1 MTLNAILV
9 RKREEVRLRTAG
21 YRTTEPTIEPSDRD
35 FEAALRTA
43 RPAFIL
49 EVKPRSPSAGPIR
62 DAGDLGPVID
72 CYRRRAD
79 AVSVLTDSTFFGG
92 SPGLLT
98 RIRSALPQPILAKD
112 FIIDPAQVRDLRA
125 AGADAILLILAAL
138 DDRSYRACADQA
150 RALRMS
156 VLTEVH
162 DAGEM
167 ARAASLGARLIGV
180 NSRNLRTFKV
190 DLAGVA
196 ALAAQA
202 PPEALVIAESGITGR
217 PDVRRLAGQVDGFLI
232 GSALMSRADPDPFA
246 RELIYGPTK
255 VCGLTRPEDAE
266 AAAAA
271 GATHGGLVFAPS
283 PRRLDAARAK
293 GIRHAADLQWVG
305 VFAGHRPH
313 EVAALAEHLEL
324 DTVQL
329 HGGESD
335 QDLEE
340 TRRRL
345 PGRVALWRAVPVNGA
360 IPPLVGPADRWLL
373 DGQCGGS
380 GRIFDWGLLGGI
392 DRPEACI
399 VGGGLDPDNVGAVPE
414 VGIDFFD
421 VSSGVE
427 TSPGLKDRPLI
438 RRFLAARRARAG
450 RRPA

>member
-1 MTLNAILV
+1 MTLSAILV

-43 RPAFIL
+43 RPGFIL
-49 EVKPRSPSAGPIR
+49 EVKPRSPSAGRIR
-62 DAGDLGPVID
+62 DVVDLGPVID

-79 AVSVLTDSTFFGG
+79 AVSVLTDSVFFGG
-92 SPGLLT
+92 SPDLLT
-98 RIRSALPQPILAKD
+98 RIRSELPQPILAKD
-112 FIIDPAQVRDLRA
+112 FIIDPAQIRDLRA

-180 NSRNLRTFKV
+180 NSRNLSTFKV

-217 PDVRRLAGQVDGFLI
+217 TDVRRLAGHVDGFLI
-232 GSALMSRADPDPFA
+232 GTALMSRADPDPFA
-246 RELIYGPTK
+246 RELIYGLTK

-271 GATHGGLVFAPS
+271 GTTHGGLVFAPS
-283 PRRLDAARAK
+283 SRRLDPARAER
-293 GIRHAADLQWVG
+293 IRRAADLQWVG
-305 VFAGHRPH
+305 VFGGHRPD
-313 EVAALAEHLEL
+313 EIAALARNLEL
-324 DTVQL
+324 NAVQL

-335 QDLEE
+335 HDLEE

-345 PGRVALWRAVPVNGA
+345 PDGVALWRAVPVNGA

-373 DGQCGGS
+373 DGQVGGG
-380 GRIFDWGLLGGI
+380 GRPFDWGLLAGI
-392 DRPEACI
+392 DRPDTCI
-399 VGGGLDPDNVGAVPE
+399 VGGGLRPDNVSTVPE

-427 TSPGLKDRPLI
+427 TSPGLKDRPLMS
-438 RRFLAARRARAG
+438 RFLAARRARAA